1 MTLHSRLNWL
11 IHLFPNAQGRLL
23 LSRIIR
29 CSPRTKI
36 LIVTVALSSV
46 WASIAVAACGSSAQR
61 IPAGVF
67 AAQPR
72 PLLQEPAPD
81 GTLEREPRPGDKHP
95 SITGF
100 WKTVYTSGGAVVN
113 VGFNVWHS
121 DGTEWALDSSAPP
134 FQGNTCAGVWEQIGR
149 RTYKTVHPA
158 FNYDT
163 AGLIVVGVFIERVEV
178 TVSDDGSRFEGTF
191 TFDNYDL
198 QGNLLSGSVA
208 GALTATRI
216 TVRDPFPFPIPL
228 K

>member
-1 MTLHSRLNWL
+1 MTLHSRLNRL
-11 IHLFPNAQGRLL
+11 NNLFPNAQGRVS

-46 WASIAVAACGSSAQR
+46 WATSAVAACGSSAQR

-67 AAQPR
+67 AAQPL
-72 PLLQEPAPD
+72 PLSQGSASD
-81 GTLEREPRPGDKHP
+81 STLENDPRSGDNQP

-100 WKTVYTSGGAVVN
+100 WKTVYMSGGAVIN

-121 DGTEWALDSSAPP
+121 DGTEWALDSLSPP
-134 FQGNTCAGVWEQIGR
+134 FQGNTCAGVWAQTGP

-163 AGLIVVGVFIERVEV
+163 AGLKVVGVFIERVEV
-178 TVSDDGSRFEGTF
+178 ILSADGSRFQGTF
-191 TFDNYDL
+191 TYDNYDF
-198 QGNLLSGSVA
+198 QGKLLPGSVA

-216 TVRDPFPFPIPL
+216 NVRDPFPFPIPL

>member
-1 MTLHSRLNWL
+1 MSIN
-11 IHLFPNAQGRLL
+11 LFPNVQKRVLL
-23 LSRIIR
+23 PRVIS
-29 CSPRTKI
+29 CSPRIKI

-46 WASIAVAACGSSAQR
+46 WASSAAAACASSAQG
-61 IPAGVF
+61 ISPSVL
-67 AAQPR
+67 AAQSLP
-72 PLLQEPAPD
+72 PVQESASDSTPD
-81 GTLEREPRPGDKHP
+81 REHRSGGKRP
-95 SITGF
+95 SITGL
-100 WKTVYTSGGAVVN
+100 WKTVYVSGGAVIN

-121 DGTEWALDSSAPP
+121 DGTEWALDSLSPP

-163 AGLIVVGVFIERVEV
+163 AGLSVVGVFIERVEV
-178 TVSDDGSRFEGTF
+178 TLSADGSRFEGTF
-191 TFDNYDL
+191 TFDNYDF

>member
-23 LSRIIR
+23 LSRIIS

-46 WASIAVAACGSSAQR
+46 WASSAVAACGSSGQR
-61 IPAGVF
+61 IPASVF
-67 AAQPR
+67 AAQPP
-72 PLLQEPAPD
+72 PLPHESASNS
-81 GTLEREPRPGDKHP
+81 TLEKEPRSGDKHP
-95 SITGF
+95 SVTGF

-216 TVRDPFPFPIPL
+216 NVRDPFPFPIPL